1 MSESERIRR
10 IQEQANKYIARNKC
24 VDSSLLTMK
33 RQAQAS
39 SVAAPATVAAVVS
52 QNGCAANATV
62 TGKGT
67 NMDYSAIM
75 QNSASAAS
83 LTPANRAS
91 MTTNINQFFS
101 LFKAADPTFYSD
113 HVTDTNG
120 GPPYAFRGTISNTEF
135 GSLKN
140 NFSNYLSSNS
150 TDNQVA
156 QQRLEALN
164 NTRESILA
172 GMSAFTQG
180 QSQVTDRIGGN
191 L

>member
-1 MSESERIRR
+1 MSCMSESERIRL

-75 QNSASAAS
+75 QKAAS
-83 LTPANRAS
+83 CAVCS
-91 MTTNINQFFS
+91 
-101 LFKAADPTFYSD
+101 
-113 HVTDTNG
+113 DTNTSVTPYITLVTPCINNYA
-120 GPPYAFRGTISNTEF
+120 PP
-135 GSLKN
+135 
-140 NFSNYLSSNS
+140 
-150 TDNQVA
+150 
-156 QQRLEALN
+156 
-164 NTRESILA
+164 
-172 GMSAFTQG
+172 FTQ
-180 QSQVTDRIGGN
+180 QNLSTMYVTPCTDPGN
-191 L
+191 RVYFPPAIYDGSNCTFNRNMTPS